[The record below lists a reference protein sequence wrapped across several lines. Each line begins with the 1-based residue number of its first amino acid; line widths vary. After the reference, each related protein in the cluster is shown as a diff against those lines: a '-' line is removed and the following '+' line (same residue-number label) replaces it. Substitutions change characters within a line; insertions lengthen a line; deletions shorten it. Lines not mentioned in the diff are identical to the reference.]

1 MDLGFDVS
9 AITREY
15 GILFLGILFFIFR
28 NLGWR
33 AWGSE
38 FKFGGLEFDVGE
50 MTSESRAQV
59 SVFRVQVYGL
69 RSEEGARHTKVGR
82 G

>member
-15 GILFLGILFFIFR
+15 GILFLGLLFFIFR

-38 FKFGGLEFDVGE
+38 FKFGGLEFDVSE
-50 MTSESRAQV
+50 MTTELRSQV
-59 SVFRVQVYGL
+59 LGFRV
-69 RSEEGARHTKVGR
+69 
-82 G
+82 